1 MVINSSLRIRKN
13 ERTKI
18 QRGSV
23 LSEQIQ
29 SAYPN
34 HTIILILRQKHIPG
48 LQENCPM
55 LRRKSFIARKCVIFS
70 RKENIL
76 ASQKILQVHENDLS
90 LFWTKMSQDQQK
102 IVPYSKENVLGL
114 QEQSVQI
121 QNILVQGNNCSIF
134 RIKKLLDSR
143 KNCSMF
149 KRKGL

>member
-34 HTIILILRQKHIPG
+34 TIILILRQKHIPG

-76 ASQKILQVHENDLS
+76 ASQKIL
-90 LFWTKMSQDQQK
+90 
-102 IVPYSKENVLGL
+102 
-114 QEQSVQI
+114 
-121 QNILVQGNNCSIF
+121 
-134 RIKKLLDSR
+134 
-143 KNCSMF
+143 
-149 KRKGL
+149 